1 MSKNVQELGSLQKL
15 RSNSHASNVS
25 TSKHTGKDKGFRV
38 ASNKQKDENI
48 ADFIKKNRM
57 KIEEMKKANSRL
69 RDEIDTEKKIAEKNN
84 KVTSDKIE
92 EL

>member
-1 MSKNVQELGSLQKL
+1 MSNANKGDKKKDFRL
-15 RSNSHASNVS
+15 ASN
-25 TSKHTGKDKGFRV
+25 
-38 ASNKQKDENI
+38 AQKDDNI

-84 KVTSDKIE
+84 KVTSDKIL